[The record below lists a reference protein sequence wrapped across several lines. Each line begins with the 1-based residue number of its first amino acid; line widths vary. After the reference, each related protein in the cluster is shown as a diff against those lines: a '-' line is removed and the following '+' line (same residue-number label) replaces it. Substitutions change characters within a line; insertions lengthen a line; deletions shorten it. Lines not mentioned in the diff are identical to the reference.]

1 MREIIYLVV
10 LLFTIFTGSITAQNQ
25 PTYMTQ
31 KLYLTVDGTTVSVTM
46 FDNVST
52 RALVAL
58 LQESDIT
65 YEARDYG
72 GFEKVGALGH
82 TLPSADQQTTT
93 KLGDIVLYSSNQ
105 VVIFYGSNS
114 WAYTRIGTIDNATS
128 EDIKQFLKAG
138 QGDIYI
144 TLSLKGTT
152 TNLVSEK
159 SALQDGRTYTITG
172 QSATA
177 NQQGV
182 VIQGGK
188 KIYKK

>member
-159 SALQDGRTYTITG
+159 SVLQDGRAYTITG
-172 QSATA
+172 QYATA

>member
-152 TNLVSEK
+152 TNLVPEK
-159 SALQDGRTYTITG
+159 SVLQDGRAYTIIG

>member
-114 WAYTRIGTIDNATS
+114 WAYTRIGTIDNATLQS
-128 EDIKQFLKAG
+128 VKSFLKAG
-138 QGDIYI
+138 EGNIQI
-144 TLSLKGTT
+144 TLSLQNTT
-152 TNLVSEK
+152 TDIETPRVEQTNSVYMINGNIAPK
-159 SALQDGRTYTITG
+159 NYT
-172 QSATA
+172 
-177 NQQGV
+177 GV
-182 VIQGGK
+182 VIENGQK
-188 KIYKK
+188 KIKR